1 MSIIKSGTTT
11 TTAYSVDANTNGDL
25 VFIVSESLTAMSI
38 TAAGA
43 VSLPTSSLTITSG
56 ATLNGGVVVNEPG
69 ADVDFRV
76 EGDTDANLLF
86 VDASADAVGIGTNTP
101 GGKLTVSTSSGV
113 AQVISNSDATNGF
126 GLKITAGGSA
136 TARYALHV
144 LDSTDTTSYFKI
156 STETGQVGNVTIPN
170 GNLGLG
176 VTPSAWSTA
185 YKAFQLNGNA
195 ALSAFTTGIGQTN
208 LSHNLYR
215 ETSNWKFLGNDAASL
230 YAQTSGIHY
239 WYNTASGTAGGN
251 ATLIQAMTLTADN
264 RGLLTVGPNGSVG
277 SLGTGVATIGVWNTS
292 GGGYRIY
299 RGTGSGIASAYFY
312 GDENQVILAAQENV
326 PLIFHTNGTERAR
339 ITAGGEVFINTTA
352 TMGSGS
358 NKLEIFVSNAVN
370 DSGILIKHQD
380 ATGATAVY
388 AQKFLNSSGS
398 EVGSIKVSSTATS
411 FNQSSDR
418 RMKENISSAD
428 DAGLIIDAIE
438 IVKHDWKSGGHTRYG
453 VVAQDL
459 HAIAPEAVSEGDDGE
474 EVERAWGVD
483 YSKLVPMLVKEIQSL
498 RARVA
503 ALEAK

>member
-1 MSIIKSGTTT
+1 MTVIIDGTTGIQSPDGSGT
-11 TTAYSVDANTNGDL
+11 APSYSNDGDGNTG
-25 VFIVSESLTAMSI
+25 VFFP
-38 TAAGA
+38 AA
-43 VSLPTSSLTITSG
+43 
-56 ATLNGGVVVNEPG
+56 
-69 ADVDFRV
+69 
-76 EGDTDANLLF
+76 DT
-86 VDASADAVGIGTNTP
+86 
-101 GGKLTVSTSSGV
+101 V
-113 AQVISNSDATNGF
+113 AIS
-126 GLKITAGGSA
+126 TAGSERARVDSA
-136 TARYALHV
+136 
-144 LDSTDTTSYFKI
+144 
-156 STETGQVGNVTIPN
+156 GNM
-170 GNLGLG
+170 GLG

-503 ALEAK
+503 ALEGAN